1 MIQDLKNFCRF
12 FYATTYIPISHFRG
26 RDTSVRLIDTY
37 PPRMQQD
44 NPGSSALENTIVF
57 HRNVE
62 YFITKSS
69 ALFGLVSIDGAEDFM
84 IVGPVFSTPVT
95 DRIVRD
101 FLKECELG
109 PSSRPTIELLLANTP
124 QISFMQF
131 LHVLA
136 YLQLCLNDETIDI
149 AEHFHLPNSAVSQD
163 IPVWQTELSY
173 IGKENE
179 YTHNTAL
186 FEQQMYHY
194 MMEGDKH
201 KLSAFLRENASG
213 LSTGILAD
221 NDLRQAKNIFI
232 GNAAVSARYAM
243 TGGMDTEKAYTLAD
257 VYILKCERLNDIPAV
272 HQLQYNMIMDF
283 TEQIGQ
289 SKLPEGLSSEIYQC
303 IQFIS
308 QHTNENIGVDD
319 LANHIH
325 RSRSYVSRKFKE
337 ELGFNI
343 STFIMHCKLEE
354 AKSLLTYTNK
364 SLSEISNYLC
374 FANQSYF
381 QRVFKEK
388 YGITPNEYRKQS
400 SQNITLN
407 ISQAKLF
414 KTTDKL

>member
-1 MIQDLKNFCRF
+1 MIQDLKNFCRL
-12 FYATTYIPISHFRG
+12 FYATTYIPISLYHG
-26 RDTSVRLIDTY
+26 HDESVVQIAAWPT
-37 PPRMQQD
+37 RMSED
-44 NPGSSALENTIVF
+44 NPSNSLSSTIVF

-62 YFITKSS
+62 YFITNSCGM
-69 ALFGLVSIDGAEDFM
+69 FGLVSKDGTEDFL
-84 IVGPVFSTPVT
+84 IIGPVFSTPVT
-95 DRIVRD
+95 DRVIRD

-109 PSSRPTIELLLANTP
+109 LSSKPAIEHLLANTP

-136 YLQLCLNDETIDI
+136 YLQLCVNDEVINI
-149 AEHFHLPNSAVSQD
+149 SEHFHLPDSAVSED
-163 IPVWQTELSY
+163 IPIWQAELTY
-173 IGKENE
+173 VGKENE
-179 YTHNTAL
+179 YIHNTAM

-194 MMEGDKH
+194 VMEGDKH
-201 KLSAFLRENASG
+201 KLNTFLQENATG

-221 NDLRQAKNIFI
+221 NDLRQEKNLFI
-232 GNAAVSARYAM
+232 GNAAVTARYAM
-243 TGGMDTEKAYTLAD
+243 AGGMDTEKAYTLAD
-257 VYILKCERLNDIPAV
+257 VYILKCEHLNDIPSI

-289 SKLPEGLSSEIYQC
+289 SKLPQGISTEIYQC

-319 LANHIH
+319 LADHIH
-325 RSRSYVSRKFKE
+325 RSRSYLSRKFKE

-343 STFIMHCKLEE
+343 SAFIMRCKLEE
-354 AKSLLTYTNK
+354 AKSLLTYSNK

-388 YGITPNEYRKQS
+388 YGVTPNEYRKQS
-400 SQNITLN
+400 AKNSTLN
-407 ISQAKLF
+407 ISQAKLME
-414 KTTDKL
+414 KTKL